1 MFYDKQAWL
10 EEYTYGEG
18 LYYKGE
24 HSDSSDVFS
33 DVESSYAKSDNN
45 SDYFEEP
52 LKNNKEIKIDH
63 RNTSDVKKPNAC
75 NKNIIIYIESLT
87 KLTKFTV

>member
-1 MFYDKQAWL
+1 MVKHCII
-10 EEYTYGEG
+10 
-18 LYYKGE
+18 KGNI
-24 HSDSSDVFS
+24 VTVVIFFS

-45 SDYFEEP
+45 SDYFEEH
-52 LKNNKEIKIDH
+52 LKNNKEIKIGH

-87 KLTKFTV
+87 TPTKFTV